1 MGSGENLPHPHKNFF
16 KKGIDKPQK
25 VWYNIST
32 VKERGVANDR
42 KGKEE
47 SRKGQ
52 GNYAFA

>member
-1 MGSGENLPHPHKNFF
+1 MGKPTPPPQKIF

-32 VKERGVANDR
+32 IKERRVANDR
-42 KGKEE
+42 KGKAE

-52 GNYAFA
+52 GNYAFT